1 MKNIKSIYRKIK
13 EKEIKT
19 IRENELKDKSK
30 EAIELK
36 FMLQNNIRI

>member
-13 EKEIKT
+13 KKEIKT